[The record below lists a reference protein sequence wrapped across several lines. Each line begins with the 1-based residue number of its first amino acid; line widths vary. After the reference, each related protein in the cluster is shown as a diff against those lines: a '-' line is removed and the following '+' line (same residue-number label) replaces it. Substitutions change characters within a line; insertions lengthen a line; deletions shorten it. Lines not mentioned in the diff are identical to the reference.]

1 MLTSE
6 VPCAAA
12 RLDRLPIL
20 AFHRRLLFLVGAGL
34 FFDAFDIYL
43 ANSVLSSLVKS
54 EWSTLQLNATF
65 LSATAVGMLLGS
77 VMAGILA
84 DRYGRKFSY
93 QFNLALFGLASLG
106 CALAPNMSWLIA
118 ARFICGVGLG
128 AELVI
133 GYGLLTEFVPP
144 GHRGRWAALL
154 SCMAQFGLFF
164 STLTSWL
171 VIPVFGWRAMFVIAG
186 AGALVVFFAR
196 KVIPESPR
204 WLESKGRI
212 GEAQEI
218 VADIEAGA
226 GLSSLPSS
234 TPSASVAATVADVRV
249 FSNRLR
255 QPLLLGALT
264 QIIQSVAIYGF
275 VAWVPTFL
283 VKQGM
288 PINQTLGLAVLM
300 SFGGPAG
307 AFLAFLLTDRVGRR
321 PAIIGGSLLAA
332 LLGPLF
338 ALASSQMMAVVLGF
352 AMFTL
357 IYFLVSVIQAGYL
370 PELFPTAVR
379 MRATSLCVTAG
390 RITSIGLPFTIVAL
404 FEWQGVMAVVGLVSI
419 LLALQISAV
428 LLLGRETRGQSLEAI
443 GERVSS
449 DAVPATDRVA
459 AAS

>member
-1 MLTSE
+1 MVISQVLG
-6 VPCAAA
+6 AAA

-20 AFHRRLLFLVGAGL
+20 AFHRRLLVLVGAGL

-43 ANSVLSSLVKS
+43 ANSVLGSLVKS
-54 EWSTLQLNATF
+54 GWSTLQLNATF
-65 LSATAVGMLLGS
+65 LSATAIGMLVGS
-77 VMAGILA
+77 IMAGILG

-93 QFNLALFGLASLG
+93 QFNLALFGLASFA
-106 CALAPNMSWLIA
+106 CALAPNMTWLIA

-133 GYGLLTEFVPP
+133 GYGLLSEFVPP
-144 GHRGRWAALL
+144 SHRGRWAALL

-171 VIPVFGWRAMFVIAG
+171 VIPAFGWRAMFLIAG
-186 AGALVVFFAR
+186 VGALMVFFAR

-204 WLESKGRI
+204 WLESNGRI
-212 GEAQEI
+212 DEARKI

-226 GLSSLPSS
+226 DAASLP
-234 TPSASVAATVADVRV
+234 PPALVAALAPTAKVGV
-249 FSNRLR
+249 FDGRLR

-264 QIIQSVAIYGF
+264 QVIQSVAIYGF

-288 PINQTLGLAVLM
+288 PVNQTLGLTVLM

-307 AFLAFLLTDRVGRR
+307 ALLAFLLTDRVGRR

-332 LLGPLF
+332 ALGPLF
-338 ALASSQMMAVVLGF
+338 ALASSQLMAIVLGF
-352 AMFTL
+352 AIFSL

-390 RITSIGLPFTIVAL
+390 RVTSIGLPFAIVAL
-404 FEWQGVMAVVGLVSI
+404 FEWQGVMAVVGLVSV
-419 LLALQISAV
+419 LLVIQTVAV

-443 GERVSS
+443 ADIPGG
-449 DAVPATDRVA
+449 A
-459 AAS
+459 AAMAAGREVTAS